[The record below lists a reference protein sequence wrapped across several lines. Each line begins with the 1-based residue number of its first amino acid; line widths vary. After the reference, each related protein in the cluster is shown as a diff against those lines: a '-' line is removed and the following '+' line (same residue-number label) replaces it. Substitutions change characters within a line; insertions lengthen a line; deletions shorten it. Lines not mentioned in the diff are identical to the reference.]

1 MQGKMKGPP
10 TAPPVETQFAQKLAA
25 NDKKDRWSGRT
36 GILDFDTLM
45 ISGFI
50 YAEPGV
56 LIFHCEL

>member
-36 GILDFDTLM
+36 GILDLDPLM
-45 ISGFI
+45 ILGSI
-50 YAEPGV
+50 YT
-56 LIFHCEL
+56 